1 VIGGPQKVPVG
12 WRYQSEV
19 LLAHVQE
26 YAVVGHQDEEWVQYG
41 QHDEEQHHTAV
52 HELYDHIRVLFYRSI
67 PFLIKISYISKQS
80 VKNAGLDPTIQI
92 YFKLPQTEWSKV
104 KNPIGAVLFPFL

>member
-52 HELYDHIRVLFYRSI
+52 HKLYDRRKGHGLHPDVEIVLNQRLHVVHQLPRLRYGL
-67 PFLIKISYISKQS
+67 PLNKIGINK
-80 VKNAGLDPTIQI
+80 A
-92 YFKLPQTEWSKV
+92 
-104 KNPIGAVLFPFL
+104 